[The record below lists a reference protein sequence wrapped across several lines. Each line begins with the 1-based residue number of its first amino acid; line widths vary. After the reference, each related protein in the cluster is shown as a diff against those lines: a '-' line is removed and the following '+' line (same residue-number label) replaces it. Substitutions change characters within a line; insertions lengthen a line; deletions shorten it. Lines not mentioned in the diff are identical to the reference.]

1 MQILNTFGLVPR
13 FGIGLAL
20 FLAFSL
26 SGCGGS
32 GGYGSSAPPPGTS
45 GAAVSQGV
53 VTAKGSIFVNGI
65 EYDTTY
71 ATVMIDDNS
80 GTAAQLQ
87 VGMTVK
93 VRGSSDDTTRRGS
106 ASAVVARDALEGT
119 IEAVG
124 ANTITVMGQT
134 VQIEDNVTRLN
145 DDDTVKLFS
154 AAGFAV
160 GNVVEVN
167 GYADDNGG
175 LLATRVAKKT
185 SGEFETKGFVTG
197 LAATTFNLSRIAG
210 GASFLTVSYSAAML
224 PAGVAN
230 GSLVEVKSIAA
241 PSGGAITASVIRLE
255 DTLGSSGEKVE
266 VEGIVTSGTLADFV
280 VNGQQV
286 VTDAST
292 LFEGG
297 LSSDF
302 ALGAKLEAEGTL
314 NSSGAIVASKI
325 TFRSNIKIEGN
336 ASAVTSTGL
345 SVLGKPVVINQF
357 TRGDTTVVANGDHI
371 EVRAKLDRDGNLVA
385 TRIRVLS
392 PSARAFLQGT
402 VSAADSAAG
411 TLTIL
416 GTSLVS
422 DTSTQWRASSTAS
435 DLPVSKAEFFAQLKT
450 NISVVKVRWD
460 NFVAITDPITEAEI
474 ELGK

>member
-71 ATVMIDDNS
+71 ATVMIDDNA

-124 ANTITVMGQT
+124 ANTVTVMGQT

-154 AAGFAV
+154 GAGFAV

-241 PSGGAITASVIRLE
+241 PSGGAIMASLIRLE

-302 ALGAKLEAEGTL
+302 ALGANLRPKVHSTAAEP
-314 NSSGAIVASKI
+314 SS
-325 TFRSNIKIEGN
+325 
-336 ASAVTSTGL
+336 
-345 SVLGKPVVINQF
+345 P
-357 TRGDTTVVANGDHI
+357 
-371 EVRAKLDRDGNLVA
+371 AK
-385 TRIRVLS
+385 S
-392 PSARAFLQGT
+392 PSAATSRLKETLQL
-402 VSAADSAAG
+402 SRPQA
-411 TLTIL
+411 
-416 GTSLVS
+416 
-422 DTSTQWRASSTAS
+422 
-435 DLPVSKAEFFAQLKT
+435 
-450 NISVVKVRWD
+450 
-460 NFVAITDPITEAEI
+460 
-474 ELGK
+474 